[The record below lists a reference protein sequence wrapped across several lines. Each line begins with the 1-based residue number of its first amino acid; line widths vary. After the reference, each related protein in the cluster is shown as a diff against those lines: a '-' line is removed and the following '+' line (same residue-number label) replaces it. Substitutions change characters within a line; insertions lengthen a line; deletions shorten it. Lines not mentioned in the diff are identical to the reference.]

1 MDYIQDRAF
10 HRCSNNMIKQPV
22 NITELNGLS
31 ARIRTFSSL
40 GCVVPKNI
48 PHLPDRGHICFRPPT
63 TLELPFQGVLVI
75 PSQLLEFPSFSNL
88 VWYLLERMFPS
99 KMPLHNTFMQKIIVS
114 AIKRGIYFIYV
125 NTVSNNL
132 NFAL

>member
-10 HRCSNNMIKQPV
+10 NRCSNNMIKQPV

-48 PHLPDRGHICFRPPT
+48 PHVPDRGHFCFRPPT
-63 TLELPFQGVLVI
+63 TLEFPFQGVLVI
-75 PSQLLEFPSFSNL
+75 PPPPTPGISVIFQLGL
-88 VWYLLERMFPS
+88 VPPG
-99 KMPLHNTFMQKIIVS
+99 KNVS
-114 AIKRGIYFIYV
+114 LKNAVAQYFYAKDNCFCEKARNIFH
-125 NTVSNNL
+125 L
-132 NFAL
+132 C